1 MTVWFFFSPRIWHFM
16 QIVSNGDNLHEM
28 SNPIFLFSGKNQKS
42 IINLSSAELAER
54 VIKVKFSTLWC
65 RCVSFYFHFFRL
77 GTFLAKQK
85 GGAFRKEDFKN
96 LSFSVSNNIKKSLL
110 PLKIPNEKNIVYA
123 GPFGLVW
130 HCLRVY
136 IYIYIYIYII
146 FSFSLA

>member
-1 MTVWFFFSPRIWHFM
+1 M

-54 VIKVKFSTLWC
+54 VIKVKFSTLSC

-110 PLKIPNEKNIVYA
+110 PLKIPNEKNIVYT
-123 GPFGLVW
+123 GPFGLV
-130 HCLRVY
+130 
-136 IYIYIYIYII
+136 
-146 FSFSLA
+146 